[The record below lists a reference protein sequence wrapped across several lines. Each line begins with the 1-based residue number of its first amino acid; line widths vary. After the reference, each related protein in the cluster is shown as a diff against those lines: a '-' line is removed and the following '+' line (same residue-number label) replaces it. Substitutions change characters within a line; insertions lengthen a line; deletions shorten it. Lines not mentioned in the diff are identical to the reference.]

1 MWLLRAVVII
11 VLFIQC
17 LWMLT
22 AAGLPIALLFESETV
37 RPALESL
44 SGIASEVVNA
54 TTAWEVGLALAV
66 LFFFILAL
74 VRLVRRTRAFV
85 AWLFGFVCLLG
96 LRALQ
101 GIAPDLGQEPL
112 PELANRAAANFLN
125 PDLVYF
131 NGVVLA
137 LSLVIGVA
145 ILFIDLSDDRHWNA
159 YESEA
164 V

>member
-1 MWLLRAVVII
+1 MWLLRALVII
-11 VLFIQC
+11 VLCIQC

-22 AAGLPIALLFESETV
+22 AAGLPIALILEAETV

-54 TTAWEVGLALAV
+54 STAWEVGLALAV
-66 LFFFILAL
+66 LFFFTLAL
-74 VRLVRRTRAFV
+74 IRLIRRTRAFV
-85 AWLFGFVCLLG
+85 AWFFGFISLLA

-101 GIAPDLGQEPL
+101 GIAPDLGREPIAD
-112 PELANRAAANFLN
+112 LANRAVENFLN

-131 NGVVLA
+131 NAVVLG
-137 LSLVIGVA
+137 LSILIGVA
-145 ILFIDLSDDRHWNA
+145 IIFIDLSDDRHWIA

>member
-1 MWLLRAVVII
+1 MWLLRAVVIF

-54 TTAWEVGLALAV
+54 TTAWEVGLALGV
-66 LFFFILAL
+66 LFFFTLAL
-74 VRLVRRTRAFV
+74 VRLIRRTRAFF
-85 AWLFGFVCLLG
+85 AWLLGFLSLLV

-101 GIAPDLGQEPL
+101 GIAPDLGQQPMA
-112 PELANRAAANFLN
+112 ELANRAVANFLN
-125 PDLVYF
+125 PELVYF
-131 NGVVLA
+131 NAVVLA
-137 LSLVIGVA
+137 LSILIGVA
-145 ILFIDLSDDRHWNA
+145 IIMIDLSDDRHWMA